1 MKIISVPFWFTFCCR
16 IWRVISIIAASA
28 MVFTGTPQY
37 QYGKSAKAATVVQ
50 DNENE
55 SEGMQTGLKVASG
68 KANNRI
74 VKTVFSGK
82 SVVRNLT
89 LGYVSGQSVIAYETA
104 VGKISYT
111 LPSSLSYKE
120 KSKIRFD
127 KTKLSLNAGDRD
139 KLSIAYSDIDTTG
152 QNVKWSYDNDD
163 VVSVDIAGNI
173 TAYKSG
179 MVMVTAKLGDAEADC
194 EVTVL
199 SD

>member
-1 MKIISVPFWFTFCCR
+1 M
-16 IWRVISIIAASA
+16 
-28 MVFTGTPQY
+28 
-37 QYGKSAKAATVVQ
+37 
-50 DNENE
+50 
-55 SEGMQTGLKVASG
+55 
-68 KANNRI
+68 
-74 VKTVFSGK
+74 
-82 SVVRNLT
+82 
-89 LGYVSGQSVIAYETA
+89 
-104 VGKISYT
+104 
-111 LPSSLSYKE
+111 PSSLSYKE

-152 QNVKWSYDNDD
+152 QNVKWSSDNDD

-179 MVMVTAKLGDAEADC
+179 KAMVTAKLGDAEADC